1 MKHDRIVIAPD
12 VVPASFA
19 RCLSA
24 CLMVGA
30 SIWSG
35 VLYLAV

>member
-1 MKHDRIVIAPD
+1 MKHDRIMIAPD
-12 VVPASFA
+12 IVPASFA
-19 RCLSA
+19 WCLST

-35 VLYLAV
+35 VLYLAG